1 MKHFSLSLAG
11 SALLLSLAVSPVRA
25 EAPPDFLQAEGG
37 NLWFVE
43 LSGPPVADGARPAA
57 VRSEKAAFQRAAAA
71 AGVAFTE
78 RRSFDVLFNGYSVE
92 VDAVNRAKLAEL
104 PGVKAIYP
112 VELIHAPT
120 PEQAA
125 GSAADLVTALAMTGA
140 NVAQDTLGLTGA
152 GIKVG
157 IIDSGIDIDHPD
169 FGGSGVN
176 GTTPFPTARI
186 IAGWDFV
193 GDDYD
198 ANPGN
203 PTYNPVP
210 VPGPN
215 PDDCGGH
222 GTHVAGIVAANGAIK
237 GVAPEASLGAYRV
250 FGCTGSSTADV
261 IIAAMERALA
271 DGMDVVNQSLGAAF
285 QWPQYPTAQASD
297 RLVNKGVVMVASIGN
312 NGTSGLYA
320 AGAPG
325 VGSKVIGV
333 ASFDN
338 THVFLPYVTV
348 NGRDIGYNLMS
359 FSPPAPTSGTSEIVS
374 VGEACSP
381 LPAGSLTGKTALAV
395 RGNCNFSDKA
405 INAIAAGAEAVL
417 VSNNVP
423 GLNSGTLGGPLPDP
437 RPVATIS
444 LEDGDFI
451 RAQAAPVMLEWTDQ
465 QASFPNPTGGRIS
478 SFSSYGLAADLSL
491 KPNIAAPGGSIYST
505 YPLEQGG
512 YATISGTSMSAPHV
526 AGGVA
531 LILQANP
538 KIPAQAMRA
547 RLQNH
552 ADPKNW
558 QGNPALGYL
567 DQVHRQGAGMLDI
580 VGTVQATATV
590 EPGEL
595 ALGESQ
601 AGPAVRTLT
610 IENKGSEAVT
620 YALGHV
626 AALSTGPNTFAVS
639 AFTGFAGVAFS
650 APSVTVL
657 ANSSAT
663 VDVTITANPALADRS
678 LYGGYITLTPDDGSA
693 TMRVPYAGFK
703 GDYQSIQVLTPT
715 ANGFPRLGWSP
726 NGVNFGFAGAGD
738 VFTLEGFDVPY
749 VLVHLD
755 HHSRRLRLEAR
766 DAVTGRSYGRI
777 SNDEYLPR
785 NSTATGF
792 FAFAWGGDTFR
803 GNGRNANQWS
813 AAPDGDYIIE
823 LSVLKALGDENDP
836 SHWETWTSPMFTIA
850 RP

>member
-1 MKHFSLSLAG
+1 MKHFTLSLAG
-11 SALLLSLAVSPVRA
+11 SALLLSLAFSPVRA
-25 EAPPDFLQAEGG
+25 EAPPEFLQAEGG

-43 LSGPPVADGARPAA
+43 LVGPPVADGARPAT
-57 VRSEKAAFQRAAAA
+57 VRSEKAAFKRAAAA

-92 VDAVNRAKLAEL
+92 IDAANRAKLTGVT
-104 PGVKAIYP
+104 GVKALYP

-125 GSAADLVTALAMTGA
+125 GSAADMATALAMTGA
-140 NVAQDTLGLTGA
+140 NIAQDTLGFTGA

-157 IIDSGIDIDHPD
+157 IIDTGIDIDHPD

-186 IAGWDFV
+186 VAGWDFV

-215 PDDCGGH
+215 PDDCNGH
-222 GTHVAGIVAANGAIK
+222 GTHVAGIVAANGAVK

-250 FGCTGSSTADV
+250 FGCTGSSSADV
-261 IIAAMERALA
+261 IIAALERALA

-297 RLVNKGVVMVASIGN
+297 RLVNKGVVVVASIGN
-312 NGTSGLYA
+312 SGTSGLYA

-325 VGSKVIGV
+325 VGKKVIGV

-338 THVFLPYVTV
+338 THVFLPYATV
-348 NGRDIGYNLMS
+348 NGRDIGYIPLA
-359 FSPPAPTSGTSEIVS
+359 FSPPAPTSGTSQIMD
-374 VGEACSP
+374 VGLACSA
-381 LPAGSLTGKTALAV
+381 LPAGSLTGKTALAA
-395 RGNCNFSDKA
+395 RGTCAFADKA

-417 VSNNVP
+417 ISNNAAGVF
-423 GLNSGTLGGPLPDP
+423 SGTLGAPLADP
-437 RPVATIS
+437 RPVVGIS
-444 LEDGDFI
+444 QADGNFI
-451 RAQAAPVMLEWTDQ
+451 RAQAAPVMIEWTDQ
-465 QASFPNPTGGRIS
+465 QGSFPNPTGGLIS
-478 SFSSYGLAADLSL
+478 GFSSYGLAADLSL
-491 KPNIAAPGGSIYST
+491 KPNIGAPGGNIYST
-505 YPLEQGG
+505 YPLERGG
-512 YATISGTSMSAPHV
+512 YATLSGTSMSAPHV

-531 LILQANP
+531 LVLQANP
-538 KIPAQAMRA
+538 KIPAQAMAA

-558 QGNPALGYL
+558 QGNAALGFL

-580 VGTVQATATV
+580 AGTIQATATV

-595 ALGESQ
+595 ALGESE

-610 IENKGSEAVT
+610 IENKGTEAVT
-620 YALGHV
+620 YTLGH
-626 AALSTGPNTFAVS
+626 APALNTNANTFSPGAT
-639 AFTGFAGVAFS
+639 TGFASATFS
-650 APSVTVL
+650 APSVTVM

-663 VDVTITANPALADRS
+663 VDVTITANPAVANRS

-715 ANGFPRLGWSP
+715 ANNFPRLGWTP

-738 VFTLEGFDVPY
+738 VFTLAGFDIPY
-749 VLVHLD
+749 VLLHLD
-755 HHSRRLRLEAR
+755 HHSRRLRLEAF
-766 DAVTGRSYGRI
+766 DAVTGGSVGRI
-777 SNDEYLPR
+777 SNDEYWPR

-792 FAFAWGGDTFR
+792 FAFAWNGDTFR

-813 AAPDGDYIIE
+813 TAPNGDYVMK